1 MTKWCGEYIQKLSSK
16 RIQEIQSEHKRR
28 EKKRKEVHFEKI
40 PDYQMPLDEEYTL
53 DNNGHDVESDE
64 GDGDDY
70 IET

>member
-1 MTKWCGEYIQKLSSK
+1 MESISRNSVVREFKKYSLNTNEEK
-16 RIQEIQSEHKRR
+16 R
-28 EKKRKEVHFEKI
+28 KKRKEVHFEKI

-53 DNNGHDVESDE
+53 DNDGHDAESDE

>member
-1 MTKWCGEYIQKLSSK
+1 MESISRNSVVREFKKYSLNTNEEK
-16 RIQEIQSEHKRR
+16 R
-28 EKKRKEVHFEKI
+28 KKRKEVHFEKI

-53 DNNGHDVESDE
+53 DNDGHDVESDE